1 MRPPPSRTRA
11 GRSPTGT
18 GPGRGR
24 ALRRTGTTR
33 PRPRDRRPPQAGRR
47 VCTSSLTGSG
57 TIAWFP
63 LRGCTRMQ
71 SGRTDQAKKFTKAA
85 GSAPEREG
93 STWQFSTGFPT
104 WAGLRPWPDPGR
116 ILGGSCHALARG
128 ITCRRARRVA
138 EHPLRYHMVSC
149 RGLPPA
155 PTWIQ
160 ASHFC
165 NGPRLPCAQCAEHE
179 ALETAHTSQRI
190 MEIYLQG
197 LQRCMA
203 QFWPQRL
210 SCFYWVS
217 V

>member
-24 ALRRTGTTR
+24 ALRRTDTTR

-57 TIAWFP
+57 TIAWLP

-104 WAGLRPWPDPGR
+104 WAGLRLWPDPGR
-116 ILGGSCHALARG
+116 ILGGSWADPVRILGGSWAESVTHW
-128 ITCRRARRVA
+128 RAA
-138 EHPLRYHMVSC
+138 SPADGPAC
-149 RGLPPA
+149 RGAPA
-155 PTWIQ
+155 PI
-160 ASHFC
+160 SH
-165 NGPRLPCAQCAEHE
+165 GVVSRPPSRSDLDPGVP
-179 ALETAHTSQRI
+179 L
-190 MEIYLQG
+190 
-197 LQRCMA
+197 LQRPSTTLRSM
-203 QFWPQRL
+203 RRT
-210 SCFYWVS
+210 
-217 V
+217 

>member
-1 MRPPPSRTRA
+1 MGGASA
-11 GRSPTGT
+11 
-18 GPGRGR
+18 
-24 ALRRTGTTR
+24 
-33 PRPRDRRPPQAGRR
+33 
-47 VCTSSLTGSG
+47 V
-57 TIAWFP
+57 
-63 LRGCTRMQ
+63 
-71 SGRTDQAKKFTKAA
+71 A
-85 GSAPEREG
+85 GS
-93 STWQFSTGFPT
+93 
-104 WAGLRPWPDPGR
+104 WADPGR
-116 ILGGSCHALARG
+116 ILGGSCADPGRNLSRTGARHHLQTG
-128 ITCRRARRVA
+128 RRVA

-217 V
+217 VLSGVCGNSAFAPAPSLPLWGRGTASAVDEGIPALRRRGRMKQSRNLRIRAALRCEPLVERRKRQSRQGVIPPLGHNSRSLRRTAVL

>member
-116 ILGGSCHALARG
+116 ILGGSWAESVTPWRAASPSDGHGVSRSTRSD
-128 ITCRRARRVA
+128 ITWCRVA
-138 EHPLRYHMVSC
+138 ASLPLRLGSRRPTFATALDY
-149 RGLPPA
+149 PA
-155 PTWIQ
+155 L
-160 ASHFC
+160 
-165 NGPRLPCAQCAEHE
+165 NAQNMKH
-179 ALETAHTSQRI
+179 LKQRI
-190 MEIYLQG
+190 PRSE
-197 LQRCMA
+197 
-203 QFWPQRL
+203 
-210 SCFYWVS
+210 
-217 V
+217 